1 MYDFA
6 IIGGGIVGL
15 STGKA
20 LLKRYPNCKIA
31 VFEKEARWAEHQT
44 GHNSGVIHSG
54 VYYKPGSLKAK
65 FARDGSQSIMAFC
78 DEHGIEYERCGKII
92 VATEQEELPML
103 ENLYARG
110 LENQIDVKKMG
121 SEELHEHEPH
131 IRGLA
136 GIHVPSTGIVNF
148 VDVALKFASILME
161 NGSDM
166 YLNTKVVNFTEGKDS
181 IEIETSQGIFHT
193 NILINCAGLFSDRI
207 AKMSNMK
214 VDMAIVP
221 FRGEYYEL
229 TAEKRHVVKNLIYP
243 VPNPDFPFIGVHFT
257 RMLPHG
263 NIHCGP
269 NAVLAFKREG
279 YRKTDINIKD
289 LAETVTY
296 AAFWKLAV
304 PNMKEG
310 IKEIIRSINKTS
322 FLKSLQR
329 LIPEIE
335 KDDLVPSPAGVRAQ
349 AIGNDGKLIDDFVI
363 LSTARS
369 IHVCNAPSPAA
380 TASIEIGEMIVKRVV
395 GLSTFK
401 A

>member
-1 MYDFA
+1 
-6 IIGGGIVGL
+6 
-15 STGKA
+15 
-20 LLKRYPNCKIA
+20 
-31 VFEKEARWAEHQT
+31 
-44 GHNSGVIHSG
+44 
-54 VYYKPGSLKAK
+54 
-65 FARDGSQSIMAFC
+65 
-78 DEHGIEYERCGKII
+78 
-92 VATEQEELPML
+92 
-103 ENLYARG
+103 
-110 LENQIDVKKMG
+110 MG